1 MSSFVDF
8 KTKDEAQI
16 EYVTSVVYVTSVS
29 KKIKYDI
36 YKKKINN
43 CDQYFQID
51 ESYKY
56 IGYIENDMF
65 FVVSL
70 KNDSF
75 DSEFI
80 NEFTEKFPSLNKE
93 KNRFIKNVNYK
104 KYNLIHVYFSE
115 KCNDVI
121 DLDNANKKL
130 DILNNELNCINY
142 KINLNYIFQYKKD
155 TELNA
160 LGYDFE
166 NQLLCIFEG
175 NVCVSSIFIKYDS
188 DEKIIQFD
196 SKTKEEYEG
205 NKLNKLLRAIII
217 IISKDLYPDA
227 DYVISHAI
235 NPISAYLMIHY
246 FKAIPVDEN
255 NNIIEI
261 NFDTYAVIDDYIKKY
276 DGIICKVELN
286 DSNIQHARDVFDDT
300 CKQIK
305 CDKKTVFYM
314 RGHENLGGAKKSH
327 HRKPIPKRKF
337 KRTLKKHKKT
347 KSKK

>member
-1 MSSFVDF
+1 MSSLVNFI
-8 KTKDEAQI
+8 TKDGAQI
-16 EYVTSVVYVTSVS
+16 EYVTSVVYVNSVS
-29 KKIKYDI
+29 KKTKYDI

-104 KYNLIHVYFSE
+104 KYNLRHVYFSE

-142 KINLNYIFQYKKD
+142 KINLNYNIFQYKKD

-160 LGYDFE
+160 FYYDFE
-166 NQLLCIFEG
+166 NPLLCIFED
-175 NVCVSSIFIKYDS
+175 NVCVSSLFIKYNS
-188 DEKIIQFD
+188 DKKEIEFS
-196 SKTKEEYEG
+196 SKTKKEYEG
-205 NKLNKLLRAIII
+205 NKLNKLLLAIII
-217 IISKDLYPDA
+217 IISKDLYPEA
-227 DYVISHAI
+227 EFVIAQAI
-235 NPISAYLMIHY
+235 NPISAYLMLHY
-246 FKAIPVDEN
+246 FKAIIEDY
-255 NNIIEI
+255 NI
-261 NFDTYAVIDDYIKKY
+261 Y
-276 DGIICKVELN
+276 KVELN
-286 DSNIQHARDVFDDT
+286 DSNIDNAQKVFEDT

-314 RGHENLGGAKKSH
+314 RGDENRGGGKKSH
-327 HRKPIPKRKF
+327 RRKPRPKRKS